1 MHTLHAV
8 APTCPDP
15 IRVLVVDDEAAMCEL
30 VSRIL
35 ASAGYRV
42 TSATS
47 PSDALTLV
55 REQGHPD
62 LLLTDLKMPQMDGD
76 ELAARLRHDEPDL
89 KVLYLT
95 GFSQSLFQNR
105 SVLWEGEAFLEK
117 PCAPAALLEGVSQ
130 LLFNRVAPSVPGLP
144 QPAGALRSMFV
155 ALARNP
161 RRDVV

>member
-1 MHTLHAV
+1 MHKMHAV

-15 IRVLVVDDEAAMCEL
+15 IRVLVVDDEPAMCEF

-35 ASAGYRV
+35 TDAGYRV
-42 TSATS
+42 TSTTN
-47 PSDALTLV
+47 PRQALALV
-55 REQGHPD
+55 GEQGDPD

-76 ELAARLRHDEPDL
+76 ELAGRLRHNAPDL

-95 GFSQSLFQNR
+95 GFSQSLFETR
-105 SVLWEGEAFLEK
+105 AVLWEGEAFLDK

-130 LLFNRVAPSVPGLP
+130 LLYERIAPSVPGLP
-144 QPAGALRSMFV
+144 QPDGVIRAMFI